1 MELEIQSKKPKFY
14 LVQAGVQEFISN
26 ILEDDDAVT
35 LGVLSVDGKDI
46 TYVKSINRPFINL
59 HNIFQETMA
68 QGQTK
73 PTLQRVRGTVLT
85 VNIAHVSNIAV
96 VPKELQDRL
105 NAAVVGL
112 IV

>member
-1 MELEIQSKKPKFY
+1 MELEIESKKPKFY
-14 LVQAGVQEFISN
+14 LVQAGVQEFITN

-35 LGVLSVDGKDI
+35 LGVMSMDGKDI

-59 HNIFQETMA
+59 HNIFQETVA
-68 QGQTK
+68 QGK
-73 PTLQRVRGTVLT
+73 PTLQRVKGTVLT

>member
-1 MELEIQSKKPKFY
+1 MELNIEPKKPKFY
-14 LVQAGVQEFISN
+14 LVQAGVQEFITN
-26 ILEDDDAVT
+26 ILEDEEAISIGT
-35 LGVLSVDGKDI
+35 INMENKDI

-59 HNIFQETMA
+59 YNIFQETMT
-68 QGQTK
+68 QGQSK